1 MATKIIEHTPRSITV
16 RMSTGRWNR
25 IQQLER
31 TYRMANTIK
40 RGMTQAETAP
50 AMSVS
55 EAMNFI
61 DTL

>member
-1 MATKIIEHTPRSITV
+1 MATAILERTPRSVTV
-16 RMSTGRWNR
+16 KMSTGRWNR

-31 TYRMANTIK
+31 AYRVANTIK
-40 RGMTQAETAP
+40 RSIGQAESAP

>member
-1 MATKIIEHTPRSITV
+1 MATAILERTPRSVTV
-16 RMSTGRWNR
+16 KMSTSRWNR

-31 TYRMANTIK
+31 AYRVANTIK
-40 RGMTQAETAP
+40 RSIGQAESAP
-50 AMSVS
+50 VMSVS